1 MSRKSISTPGPASCC
16 GQLLGTVLPLPAQAF
31 SYYLP
36 AAAALLGVLGLACV
50 FLRREPKADLAA
62 AMVLAIAFTVLFS
75 PHYSWYFAWII
86 PFLCCYPSVAAI
98 YLTCAAS
105 WLHLGHWPPSL
116 KRWIADLWRGRPLA
130 LPGNISF
137 AVTVERKQAMGRAVP
152 A

>member
-1 MSRKSISTPGPASCC
+1 VAVLYLPYLSVGTGVFGFLGGYVSEEHLDAGSGILLW
-16 GQLLGTVLPLPAQAF
+16 QLLGTVLPLPAQAF

-98 YLTCAAS
+98 YLTCCREL
-105 WLHLGHWPPSL
+105 LHLG
-116 KRWIADLWRGRPLA
+116 IGRRA
-130 LPGNISF
+130 S
-137 AVTVERKQAMGRAVP
+137 AMDC
-152 A
+152 